1 MIKNK
6 KHIKNLLIW
15 LRDEVYSASGDGDA
29 WWQVSKFYELEDI
42 LELVNEVNET
52 EMGLFPWE
60 VKFDEKHQSISW
72 GQDQEWVIIFKG
84 EGQNN
89 IPSWAQ
95 CVITL

>member
-1 MIKNK
+1 MINNK

-15 LRDEVYSASGDGDA
+15 LHNECCSACGDGDA
-29 WWQVSKFYELEDI
+29 WWKVSKFYELADI
-42 LELVNEVNET
+42 LELVKEVNET
-52 EMGLFPWE
+52 ELGLFRWE
-60 VKFDEKHQSISW
+60 IEFDEKDQSISW

-84 EGQNN
+84 EDPNN